1 MTTWIQKPVNQIV
14 IDGDPLRLEVTIGA
28 NATAAKM
35 LPGRFVI
42 HDADDGDVK
51 EDAAGKALNVL
62 GQLDV
67 APDKLESD
75 AYAVGDRAILLTGVY
90 AGKVLLLANENVAP
104 GDRLVTAAAEP
115 LHDLEARARPGSER
129 FEDPPVIDALAGV
142 GGLGG
147 LLGGVGVVLPVEG
160 GVVRL
165 PAVLANVHHF
175 ASSSAIRLFARRT
188 SRLRVCTRVSHS
200 PLASL

>member
-1 MTTWIQKPVNQIV
+1 MTTWIQKPANQIV
-14 IDGDPLRLEVTIGA
+14 IDGNPIRLEVTIGA

-90 AGKVLLLANENVAP
+90 IGKVLLLANENVAP
-104 GDRLVTAAAEP
+104 GDRLVTAADGKVAKLAVGAAGATGAVIAVALESSNVAE
-115 LHDLEARARPGSER
+115 DTEIA
-129 FEDPPVIDALAGV
+129 ALIIT
-142 GGLGG
+142 LGYHSIA
-147 LLGGVGVVLPVEG
+147 
-160 GVVRL
+160 
-165 PAVLANVHHF
+165 AV
-175 ASSSAIRLFARRT
+175 
-188 SRLRVCTRVSHS
+188 
-200 PLASL
+200 